1 MEATLSR
8 VPLPACPVVRSIFQT
23 RNECSD
29 GNLSGEPTRP
39 VKWDTTFDHISRR
52 KNSIT
57 TDLLRVGLPDRVFNS
72 SSFHK
77 TAETRGNNKAEMLEF
92 LIKNGIASSDKGKK
106 IALKLH
112 ARLKKRIKD
121 LPQNYTY
128 DEYAR
133 C

>member
-1 MEATLSR
+1 
-8 VPLPACPVVRSIFQT
+8 
-23 RNECSD
+23 
-29 GNLSGEPTRP
+29 
-39 VKWDTTFDHISRR
+39 
-52 KNSIT
+52 
-57 TDLLRVGLPDRVFNS
+57 
-72 SSFHK
+72 
-77 TAETRGNNKAEMLEF
+77 MLEF
-92 LIKNGIASSDKGKK
+92 LIKNGVASSDKGKK